1 MTGRGSHRVAGA
13 QPSRTVRGYAGTIV
27 LMVENTEASI
37 LDGRAIADKLI
48 ANVAQAV
55 ANGVKRGER
64 PPGLAVVLIG
74 DDPASDIYVGNKVKA
89 CARAGIVSRDYRL
102 SHGSDEKSLLALIDQ
117 LNAEDE
123 IDGILVQLPLPA
135 HMDEHAVTRR
145 ISAEK
150 DVDGFHPVNV
160 GKLALRNPGLRPCTP
175 RGVMTLLNAYGLD
188 AKSKHAVV
196 VGASNIVGR
205 PLALELLL
213 AGATITVAHRFTKKL
228 ESLVGQAD
236 YLFVAVGKPGVVDPE
251 WLKPGVVAVDIG
263 IHRDQEGRVRG
274 DLDFEAACQRA
285 SWITPVP
292 GGVGPMTVATLM
304 QNTAEAA
311 GLVVLSP

>member
-1 MTGRGSHRVAGA
+1 MAEDT
-13 QPSRTVRGYAGTIV
+13 Q
-27 LMVENTEASI
+27 ASV
-37 LDGRAIADKLI
+37 LDGRAIADRLI
-48 ANVAQAV
+48 DHVAQAV
-55 ANGVKRGER
+55 ANGAKRGER

-102 SHGSDEKSLLALIDQ
+102 THGSDQKSLLALIDQ
-117 LNAEDE
+117 LNADDE
-123 IDGILVQLPLPA
+123 IDGILVQLPLPP

-145 ISAEK
+145 ISPEK
-150 DVDGFHPVNV
+150 DVDGFHPLNV
-160 GKLALRNPGLRPCTP
+160 GQLVLRNPGLRPCTP

-188 AKSKHAVV
+188 TKSKHAVV

-213 AGATITVAHRFTKKL
+213 AGATVTVAHRFTKNL
-228 ESLVGQAD
+228 ESMVRQAD
-236 YLFVAVGKPGVVDPE
+236 YLFVAVGKPGVVDSD
-251 WLKPGVVAVDIG
+251 WIQPGTVAVDIG
-263 IHRDQEGRVRG
+263 IHRDPEGRVRG
-274 DLDFEAACQRA
+274 DLDFEAASRRA

-304 QNTAEAA
+304 QNTAEAG

>member
-1 MTGRGSHRVAGA
+1 MA
-13 QPSRTVRGYAGTIV
+13 QDSQ
-27 LMVENTEASI
+27 ASL
-37 LDGRAIADKLI
+37 LDGRAIADRLI

-55 ANGVKRGER
+55 ANGQKRGER

-102 SHGSDEKSLLALIDQ
+102 AHGSDQKSLLALIDQ
-117 LNAEDE
+117 LNADDD

-145 ISAEK
+145 IDPDK
-150 DVDGFHPVNV
+150 DVDGFHPRNV
-160 GKLALRNPGLRPCTP
+160 GQLALRNPGLRPCTP
-175 RGVMTLLNAYGLD
+175 RGVMTLLNAHGLD
-188 AKSKHAVV
+188 VKGSHAVV

-213 AGATITVAHRFTKKL
+213 AGATVSIAHRFTQNL
-228 ESLVGQAD
+228 DALVPQAD
-236 YLFVAVGKPGVVDPE
+236 FLFVAVGKPGVVDSA
-251 WLKPGVVAVDIG
+251 WIKPGAVAVDIG
-263 IHRDQEGRVRG
+263 IHRDPEGRVRG
-274 DLDFEAACQRA
+274 DLEFDAASERA

-304 QNTAEAA
+304 QNTAEAG

>member
-1 MTGRGSHRVAGA
+1 MSDA
-13 QPSRTVRGYAGTIV
+13 S
-27 LMVENTEASI
+27 EASL
-37 LDGRAIADKLI
+37 LDGRAVADRLI

-55 ANGVKRGER
+55 ENARQRGER
-64 PPGLAVVLIG
+64 APGLAVVLIG

-89 CARAGIVSRDYRL
+89 AAQAGIESRDYRL
-102 SHGSDEKSLLALIDQ
+102 PHGADQKSLLALIDE
-117 LNAEDE
+117 LNADDE

-145 ISAEK
+145 IDPAK
-150 DVDGFHPVNV
+150 DVDGFHPLNV
-160 GKLALRNPGLRPCTP
+160 GQLALRNPGLRPCTP

-188 AKSKHAVV
+188 PKGSHAVV

-213 AGATITVAHRFTKKL
+213 AGATVSVAHRFTREL
-228 ESLVGQAD
+228 ESLVRQAD
-236 YLFVAVGKPGVVDPE
+236 YLFVAVGKPGVVASDWIPA
-251 WLKPGVVAVDIG
+251 GAVAVDIG
-263 IHRDQEGRVRG
+263 IHRDPEGRVRG
-274 DLDFEAACQRA
+274 DLEFGELRERVR
-285 SWITPVP
+285 WITPVP

-304 QNTAEAA
+304 QNTAEAG